1 VILQE
6 NLRLRNSSKLKE
18 QAQVFHL
25 TENQESLFDPKAH
38 LSNPKARRILVLFLN
53 NVSSMIFH
61 SYIRNCTSSL
71 IFFVYWDLRRLPAG
85 RQGRPKRPN
94 INLAP
99 ITFLFFL
106 PTGKVADN
114 HDFLFEFSP

>member
-85 RQGRPKRPN
+85 KQACLPVGREDRN
-94 INLAP
+94 AQISIWHQLHSCFFCLLA
-99 ITFLFFL
+99 
-106 PTGKVADN
+106 K
-114 HDFLFEFSP
+114 